1 MHLACHLNLNLQR
14 DLCRSQMRPTYI
26 YVNTFSKETY
36 IHICKYIC
44 TYIYTANCIWSVSEY
59 QSQKRPMWV
68 SKETYIYICK
78 YIYIHIYKR
87 PTQET
92 YKQTIAIGVSLN
104 LNLQSLSHWSFF
116 NRTHH
121 TATRCNMLQHTATA
135 QSLSHWSFFN
145 RTLQKTLGEC
155 KRHLLID

>member
-104 LNLQSLSHWSFF
+104 LNLQSLSHS
-116 NRTHH
+116 
-121 TATRCNMLQHTATA
+121 
-135 QSLSHWSFFN
+135 SFFN
-145 RTLQKTLGEC
+145 RTLQKTPGELAQRLRFKKQDNIWNAVGC
-155 KRHLLID
+155 IFRLDI